1 MKRLATPKGFWLV
14 LFIIAGV
21 LVWLN
26 PAMASE
32 AVHEAAKHG
41 HQGRELGELLPLWS
55 IIPFAGI
62 LLSIAIF
69 PLVAGEFW
77 HHHYPK
83 ISAMWALITAVPFLI
98 AFKGEGLHEILHIY
112 IADYVPFLILI
123 GSLYIVAG
131 GILLRGT
138 LRGTPLV
145 NTGMLAVGT
154 ILASWVGTTGAAM
167 LLIKPFLK
175 ANNYRKTKTYMVVF
189 FIFLICN
196 IGGSLTPLGDPPLFL
211 GFLHGVPFF
220 WTFKILP
227 HMLLASGILL
237 VLFFLI
243 DTYFYK
249 KDGVEAPPDATG
261 EKLKVEGLFNLGLL
275 AVIIG
280 AVLFSGMVKLG
291 EVSILGVPREIESLI
306 RDGVMVLM
314 AIISLKLTPQ
324 EIREGNDFSWFPIQE
339 VAYLFAGIFMTMI
352 PALAILRAGEQG
364 ALAGLIRSVKE
375 PYHFFWITGI
385 LSSFLDN
392 APTYLTF
399 FNTALG
405 RFFVGVPEHQAVHML
420 IAHKSLYLEA
430 ISAGAVF
437 MGANTYIGNAP
448 NFMIRSIAE
457 EAGVPMPSFF
467 GYILK
472 FSLPILIPIF
482 FLVTFVFFR

>member
-1 MKRLATPKGFWLV
+1 
-14 LFIIAGV
+14 
-21 LVWLN
+21 
-26 PAMASE
+26 
-32 AVHEAAKHG
+32 
-41 HQGRELGELLPLWS
+41 
-55 IIPFAGI
+55 
-62 LLSIAIF
+62 
-69 PLVAGEFW
+69 
-77 HHHYPK
+77 
-83 ISAMWALITAVPFLI
+83 
-98 AFKGEGLHEILHIY
+98 
-112 IADYVPFLILI
+112 
-123 GSLYIVAG
+123 
-131 GILLRGT
+131 
-138 LRGTPLV
+138 
-145 NTGMLAVGT
+145 
-154 ILASWVGTTGAAM
+154 
-167 LLIKPFLK
+167 
-175 ANNYRKTKTYMVVF
+175 
-189 FIFLICN
+189 
-196 IGGSLTPLGDPPLFL
+196 
-211 GFLHGVPFF
+211 
-220 WTFKILP
+220 
-227 HMLLASGILL
+227 MLLASGILL
-237 VLFFLI
+237 ALFFAI
-243 DTYFYK
+243 DTYYYK
-249 KDGVEAPPDATG
+249 RDGVTAPPDATG
-261 EKLKVEGLFNLGLL
+261 EKLKVEGLFNLLL
-275 AVIIG
+275 LGVIVG
-280 AVLFSGMVKLG
+280 AVLFSGTVKLG
-291 EVSILGVPREIESLI
+291 EVSVLGVPREIESLI

-314 AIISLKLTPQ
+314 AIISLKLTKQ

-352 PALAILRAGEQG
+352 PALAILRAGEHG

-420 IAHKSLYLEA
+420 IAHKPLYLEA